1 MKELKKEE
9 SKRAA
14 ANIRRK
20 LDLESTRYSTCMFVS
35 LMLPVY
41 RYYQGKHQITS
52 VGTYWPYYLAPCND
66 NSRPANI
73 ILYTGLGM
81 AATGMLLISLG
92 AGDHGFK
99 SSYLFVLGPGLLI
112 LGKNHT
118 G

>member
-1 MKELKKEE
+1 MKELKREE

-20 LDLESTRYSTCMFVS
+20 LDLESTRYSTCMFV
-35 LMLPVY
+35 
-41 RYYQGKHQITS
+41 KHQITS